1 MKTRYLIGI
10 IILVVNLVFVGSVS
24 AQMSLLQ
31 TSPADG
37 DVGVAL
43 DATLSF
49 TFNQPIDENA
59 EFPFEM
65 EDTFFLGIEL
75 HPMPEEPADTIFSP
89 DNTTVNFVN
98 PQFQPDTKYVVL
110 LIGAKSAS
118 TGETL
123 DRPYVISFTTGSALP
138 ERTVSGTVTATDPID
153 AVVML
158 NVFGD
163 EGQIVTM
170 AATVVDANDGTYSIP
185 YVAEGTYNMGMVVK
199 DTDGDGAIIA

>member
-59 EFPFEM
+59 EFPFS
-65 EDTFFLGIEL
+65 G
-75 HPMPEEPADTIFSP
+75 
-89 DNTTVNFVN
+89 
-98 PQFQPDTKYVVL
+98 KVVFYAPSVW
-110 LIGAKSAS
+110 GAS
-118 TGETL
+118 TMRCEL
-123 DRPYVISFTTGSALP
+123 RFEINEP
-138 ERTVSGTVTATDPID
+138 GTWEIYIY
-153 AVVML
+153 L
-158 NVFGD
+158 
-163 EGQIVTM
+163 
-170 AATVVDANDGTYSIP
+170 
-185 YVAEGTYNMGMVVK
+185 
-199 DTDGDGAIIA
+199 